1 MSTLE
6 FGTYT
11 GPALTGDSLYRC
23 LIDLQG
29 ATVRK
34 HHFKLPAL
42 SLDEYED
49 LYGRAIVRLL
59 EKHPNASFPAPQAV
73 TAWLDTTIERA
84 AIDQLRR
91 RNLGRES
98 NDVVSVSGARSGRED
113 PVTVQPVD
121 AGPTPE
127 QHVLLDEQDLTLK
140 EFVASLAPGRDQ
152 QVGLLHLHPGSQM
165 KLKQIAVALALTDSE
180 INTILKRVDKRWRR
194 YVALEVDEVCALRRR
209 DLATWQRTGQMPAA
223 LQWHLKRCSTC
234 NAKVLAARGEAYR
247 SLLPVLAAA
256 GLPAGGGLGFFSK
269 LYHGIG
275 AHPLVI
281 RVQDEFSRAKK
292 FGVFG
297 AGGGGAIVTAKTVA
311 ATAVVGTVAAASAGV
326 AVVQS
331 IGSSP
336 HPRTTPIT
344 RTATAATTAPVAA
357 PPRSPVTTTSTK
369 ATPTTSAATA
379 TASSTTTNTRRQ
391 LSPLGVANPSPIRST
406 PTQSH
411 SSTARAH
418 KSQPKPASKSAT
430 TVYRSSS
437 SAARIAPRNLTPL
450 GQQSAAP

>member
-6 FGTYT
+6 YGIYT
-11 GPALTGDSLYRC
+11 GPALTGDSLHRC

-49 LYGRAIVRLL
+49 LYGRAIVRLF

-91 RNLGRES
+91 RSLGRET
-98 NDVVSVSGARSGRED
+98 NDVVSVSDPRNGKED
-113 PVTVQPVD
+113 AVTVQPVD

-165 KLKQIAVALALTDSE
+165 KLKGIATALALPDAE
-180 INTILKRVDKRWRR
+180 INTILKRIGKRWSR
-194 YVALEVDEVCALRRR
+194 YVALEVDEVCALRQR
-209 DLATWQRTGQMPAA
+209 DLATWRRTGQMPAA
-223 LQWHLKRCSTC
+223 LRWHLKRCSTC
-234 NAKVLAARGEAYR
+234 RAKVQAARSEACH
-247 SLLPVLAAA
+247 SLLPLVGAV

-281 RVQDEFSRAKK
+281 RAHDELSRVKK
-292 FGVFG
+292 FGTFG

-311 ATAVVGTVAAASAGV
+311 ATALVGTVAAAGAGV

-331 IGSSP
+331 ISSSP
-336 HPRTTPIT
+336 PARTTPIT
-344 RTATAATTAPVAA
+344 STVTTATTTTPATTSTPVVAV
-357 PPRSPVTTTSTK
+357 PPPVTTST
-369 ATPTTSAATA
+369 ATITTSSKTSI
-379 TASSTTTNTRRQ
+379 TPRQ
-391 LSPLGVANPSPIRST
+391 LSPLGVANPSPIGST
-406 PTQSH
+406 STQSQSVTAKAARSQSALARKAATTMH
-411 SSTARAH
+411 KSPPSTSST
-418 KSQPKPASKSAT
+418 T
-430 TVYRSSS
+430 
-437 SAARIAPRNLTPL
+437 PRNLTPL